1 MKFALSVLPTHL
13 WERIFGIPPQT
24 ASRIRQAHLV
34 FATPWVLPLALTLL
48 IFAALWFAWCYYRDG
63 TRPSWLVKTPLLLLR
78 LLAFF
83 ALMLMLAQPTLRLR
97 EEQRLRPSV
106 AILVDTSQSMGLDDP
121 RLPPTYAANEAQAT
135 ALSPQEVR
143 HLPRVARI
151 QRLLEHDP
159 LLKTLAKRYDL
170 RLYTF
175 ASQAHALELPH
186 DKNGT
191 PTAFPLNIDRTGGD
205 STQIGTALHEVAQDL
220 AGRPVA
226 GLLVI
231 SDGENNQGE
240 DPLTAAMEARAL
252 HTTVSTLGVGDP
264 TKTKDIAVLGVLTDD
279 NVRVHNV
286 VNLYADLEQRGYA
299 GKTVTVSLLRNG
311 QPFQQQTVRL
321 APDDQKQ
328 EIVFTYVPDR
338 PGRFV
343 YTVRVPPQPGEITA
357 ANNAR
362 SAVQNVIQKPL
373 KVLMVE
379 ERPRWEFR
387 YLKNAILRDT
397 SIQFA
402 CLLLSGDD
410 INSGGEGNI
419 KISGFPSD
427 ERTLFDYDILIL
439 GDVPRSYFSD
449 AQLQLIRRFV
459 EDRGGSLLLIA
470 GENHM
475 PQEFVGTVLDPLM
488 PATFSSSPNPITTDD
503 PFQWQLTPQG
513 QESPIMRL
521 DDDPTRNL
529 QIWQSLPG
537 MFWCEGAERV
547 RPGAVVLAVNSARSN
562 AYGPYPLAL
571 YQNFG
576 AGKCYMD
583 LADSTWRWRWRVGDR
598 YFYRYWGQV
607 IRFLT
612 PRDLPGNQRFV
623 QVATDRPGSS
633 YRLGQQVSITV
644 RLLDPYYHPVKVSS
658 LAATIIGNN
667 GVRQTIALQPSPNA
681 PGLYTARYLPNLT
694 GKYTISV
701 TSPQNPSAKGTAT
714 FVVESLALELQKP
727 ELDEKMLKR
736 IAAAGGGHY
745 YRPNQLDD
753 WLHSLKNR
761 PLVVT
766 STRETELWN
775 SPFFLALFIVPLTIE
790 WLVRKR
796 SGLL

>member
-1 MKFALSVLPTHL
+1 MKFALS
-13 WERIFGIPPQT
+13 
-24 ASRIRQAHLV
+24 
-34 FATPWVLPLALTLL
+34 VLPLALTLL
-48 IFAALWFAWCYYRDG
+48 IIAALWFAWCYYRDG
-63 TRPSWLVKTPLLLLR
+63 TRPSWLVKTPLLALR
-78 LLAFF
+78 LLAFL
-83 ALMLMLAQPTLRLR
+83 ALMMMLAQPTLRLR

-106 AILVDTSQSMGLDDP
+106 AILVDTSQSMGLTDP
-121 RLPPTYAANEAQAT
+121 RLPPAYAANEAQAT
-135 ALSPQEVR
+135 ALSPDEVR
-143 HLPRVARI
+143 RLPRVARI
-151 QRLLEHDP
+151 QRLLEHNP
-159 LLKTLAKRYDL
+159 LLKTLAKSYDL
-170 RLYTF
+170 RLYAF

-191 PTAFPLNIDRTGGD
+191 PTAFPLTLDRTGGD

-240 DPLTAAMEARAL
+240 DPLTAAMDARAL
-252 HTTVSTLGVGDP
+252 HTTVSPLGVGDP
-264 TKTKDIAVLGVLTDD
+264 TKTKDIA
-279 NVRVHNV
+279 

-470 GENHM
+470 GEN
-475 PQEFVGTVLDPLM
+475 
-488 PATFSSSPNPITTDD
+488 
-503 PFQWQLTPQG
+503 
-513 QESPIMRL
+513 
-521 DDDPTRNL
+521 
-529 QIWQSLPG
+529 
-537 MFWCEGAERV
+537 
-547 RPGAVVLAVNSARSN
+547 
-562 AYGPYPLAL
+562 
-571 YQNFG
+571 
-576 AGKCYMD
+576 
-583 LADSTWRWRWRVGDR
+583 
-598 YFYRYWGQV
+598 
-607 IRFLT
+607 
-612 PRDLPGNQRFV
+612 
-623 QVATDRPGSS
+623 
-633 YRLGQQVSITV
+633 
-644 RLLDPYYHPVKVSS
+644 
-658 LAATIIGNN
+658 
-667 GVRQTIALQPSPNA
+667 
-681 PGLYTARYLPNLT
+681 
-694 GKYTISV
+694 
-701 TSPQNPSAKGTAT
+701 
-714 FVVESLALELQKP
+714 
-727 ELDEKMLKR
+727 
-736 IAAAGGGHY
+736 
-745 YRPNQLDD
+745 
-753 WLHSLKNR
+753 
-761 PLVVT
+761 
-766 STRETELWN
+766 
-775 SPFFLALFIVPLTIE
+775 
-790 WLVRKR
+790 
-796 SGLL
+796 